1 MPITWARIIG
11 QSPEFNLEARIFNG
25 VCFFSAIGALFG
37 AISNSLFGFQEIA
50 VLFVLVFVCMSLC
63 YYFSRFKALS
73 AISILMYMVIVNLL
87 NIANFRYNG
96 GINGPALLVFTLCNF
111 LAVSIIPKKQY
122 WFWISLNIIIVSILL
137 FIQYQYPQAI
147 LSFTNPKE
155 RFIRQALVYM
165 MTLFYI
171 FQITKYIRNSYN
183 SEQALVEKHATE
195 LESAND
201 TKNKLFSILAHD
213 LQSPLAAIQNYL
225 EILSELQLDEEER
238 QSFEKS
244 LLDSTK
250 STKQMLTNLLSW
262 SKAQMEGV
270 TVNLVRTDLKGVLLD
285 IFKTYEPIAAEKG
298 IRIIER
304 LKNDVSISADKDMFQ
319 LIIRNLIDNAIKFT
333 DPGDEIIVSDEIIGN
348 ECRIV
353 IKDNGIG
360 IPIDQQGTI
369 FSLKARS
376 TFGTKNEKGV
386 GLGLVLCKE
395 YIELQNGKI
404 AFESVAGVG
413 TTFYVSFK
421 LLEDKEND
429 TVEKSEATETMPD
442 VSMVK

>member
-1 MPITWARIIG
+1 MSITWAKIIG

-25 VCFFSAIGALFG
+25 VCFFSAVALLFG
-37 AISNSLFGFQEIA
+37 TIGNLVFGSPEIA
-50 VLFVLVFVCMSLC
+50 VSFVLVFVCISLC
-63 YYFSRFKALS
+63 YYFSRFKAKS
-73 AISILMYMVIVNLL
+73 AISILMYMVIINLL

-96 GINGPALLVFTLCNF
+96 GINGPALLVFTLSNF

-122 WFWISLNIIIVSILL
+122 WFWISLNILVVSSLL
-137 FIQYQYPQAI
+137 FIQYFYPQAI
-147 LSFTNPKE
+147 FTMSPKE
-155 RFIRQALVYM
+155 RFIRQGLAYM
-165 MTLFYI
+165 LTLFYI

-183 SEQALVEKHATE
+183 SERALVEKHAAE
-195 LESAND
+195 LESANE

-213 LQSPLAAIQNYL
+213 LQSPLASIQNYL

-262 SKAQMEGV
+262 SKTQMDGV
-270 TVNLVRTDLKGVLLD
+270 TVNLVCTNLKEVLLD
-285 IFKTYEPIAAEKG
+285 IFKTYEPIAAEKRV
-298 IRIIER
+298 RITAR
-304 LKNDVSISADKDMFQ
+304 LKSGVLISADKDMFQ

-333 DPGDEIIVSDEIIGN
+333 DPGDEILISDEIAGN
-348 ECRIV
+348 ECRII

-360 IPIDQQGTI
+360 IPIDQQASI
-369 FSLKARS
+369 FSLKAMS

-395 YIELQNGKI
+395 YIELQDGKI
-404 AFESVAGVG
+404 AFESTPGVG
-413 TTFYVSFK
+413 TSFYVSFK
-421 LLEDKEND
+421 LLENSREKN
-429 TVEKSEATETMPD
+429 TVEKIEAVEKILDREPG
-442 VSMVK
+442 

>member
-25 VCFFSAIGALFG
+25 VCFFSAVAILFG
-37 AISNSLFGFQEIA
+37 TIGNLLFGSVEIG
-50 VLFVLVFVCMSLC
+50 VSFVAVFVCISLC
-63 YYFSRFKALS
+63 YYFSRYKAKS
-73 AISILMYMVIVNLL
+73 AASILAYMVIINLL

-96 GINGPALLVFTLCNF
+96 GINGPALLVFTLSNF

-122 WFWISLNIIIVSILL
+122 WFWISLNILVVSSLL
-137 FIQYQYPQAI
+137 FIQYQYPQVIFAM
-147 LSFTNPKE
+147 SSKE
-155 RFIRQALVYM
+155 RFIRQELAYM
-165 MTLFYI
+165 LILFYI
-171 FQITKYIRNSYN
+171 FLITKYIRNSYAG
-183 SEQALVEKHATE
+183 EQALVEKHAAE
-195 LESAND
+195 VERANE

-213 LQSPLAAIQNYL
+213 LQSPLASIQNYL
-225 EILSELQLDEEER
+225 EILSELQLDEKER

-304 LKNDVSISADKDMFQ
+304 LKNDVLISADKDMFQ